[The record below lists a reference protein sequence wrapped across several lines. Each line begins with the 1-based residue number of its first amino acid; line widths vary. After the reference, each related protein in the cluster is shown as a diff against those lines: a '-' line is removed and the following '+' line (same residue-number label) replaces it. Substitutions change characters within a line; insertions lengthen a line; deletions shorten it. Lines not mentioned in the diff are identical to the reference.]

1 MPLICGCTKI
11 LAEKDGCTPLGTD
24 TWNFLAVFCEF
35 MHFSIIILINN
46 IYVIDA
52 AYGVKFYALSNF

>member
-1 MPLICGCTKI
+1 MLSFAPYVNQYGWLRLGIPLEIFW
-11 LAEKDGCTPLGTD
+11 P
-24 TWNFLAVFCEF
+24 FFCEF

-52 AYGVKFYALSNF
+52 SFGVKFYAQSNF